1 LSKAY
6 HASWGI
12 EELYKISKEFIGIED
27 FHSHSE
33 RGVLQE
39 CYAHLLMVNIAR
51 IFENEANK
59 HLPDLSKNKSIT
71 IKLQD
76 NYWKDFCGEF
86 AREKINFK
94 NCLLVLGR
102 SLVKL
107 VYSINLIASHWLDN
121 LIQGMSGIRQKIRRG
136 RHEPRVSRRPLRK
149 WRSASRG
156 KTSATS

>member
-1 LSKAY
+1 MSK
-6 HASWGI
+6 
-12 EELYKISKEFIGIED
+12 D
-27 FHSHSE
+27 
-33 RGVLQE
+33 
-39 CYAHLLMVNIAR
+39 
-51 IFENEANK
+51 
-59 HLPDLSKNKSIT
+59 KSIT
-71 IKLQD
+71 IKSQN

-121 LIQGMSGIRQKIRRG
+121 LIQVISRIRQKIRKG

-149 WRSASRG
+149 WRSASRR
-156 KTSATS
+156 KTGASS